1 MRKQAELLEAKM
13 KAGGIK
19 KKTPLIKKEVIQQNH
34 NLDSTILFFCICQKK
49 GFDSADYFQ
58 NKDGDS
64 SQPK

>member
-34 NLDSTILFFCICQKK
+34 DLDSTILFFCIC
-49 GFDSADYFQ
+49 
-58 NKDGDS
+58 
-64 SQPK
+64 